1 MRGVS
6 SALPILLSVG
16 EGVEGPELPA
26 SEILVE
32 GFTVPKVIPVTIAI
46 CLPAGPWQWEVV
58 REHFFLMILIAHLLV
73 RSC

>member
-6 SALPILLSVG
+6 GTFPTLLSVG

-32 GFTVPKVIPVTIAI
+32 GFTVPTVIPVTIAI
-46 CLPAGPWQWEVV
+46 WSPAGPWQ
-58 REHFFLMILIAHLLV
+58 
-73 RSC
+73 